1 MQCARGAAT
10 GLLASFRSGFGD
22 AERGAGAIEAARCVK
37 GFLFEEKAG
46 TGESEMNIAENLV
59 FEGAEMGGAD
69 R

>member
-10 GLLASFRSGFGD
+10 SSLAGFRSAFGD

-37 GFLFEEKAG
+37 RFLFEEKAG
-46 TGESEMNIAENLV
+46 TGESEINIAENVV